1 MSHSFILCFL
11 LTPRNR
17 PRQIQGSPLTFH
29 FQISGS
35 RTSNILTKTSA
46 DELNPIN
53 YTRDYQMRVQSGGPW
68 QIVQETGAS
77 SSWAVPPLESKY
89 PERVAPRPCTLQ
101 GDSCGCGSCLE
112 RNSDPQCEDTAETN
126 SFNSLSPMCLQSGL
140 PLAKLMQQEARRQ
153 RAGW

>member
-1 MSHSFILCFL
+1 MNEGTKAKRSYVVCPKPFSSSVVQAGISLWV
-11 LTPRNR
+11 LTRNR
-17 PRQIQGSPLTFH
+17 WQSWRKIIQEGVVCF
-29 FQISGS
+29 
-35 RTSNILTKTSA
+35 
-46 DELNPIN
+46 
-53 YTRDYQMRVQSGGPW
+53 TRDYQMRVRSGGPW